1 MVNNA
6 NFYRYTIY
14 NKINHLVFVTS
25 IIINTHVYLDRRG
38 HTLLINL
45 GPFDSK
51 VDMGCRYGSD
61 FCVCVCVVVRKEPNS
76 LNIINVLLKEAN

>member
-14 NKINHLVFVTS
+14 NKTNHLVFVTS
-25 IIINTHVYLDRRG
+25 IIINTHVYLDLRG
-38 HTLLINL
+38 HTILINL

-61 FCVCVCVVVRKEPNS
+61 FCVCVCVVFVYVWFLCMCGCKERNQT
-76 LNIINVLLKEAN
+76 L

>member
-14 NKINHLVFVTS
+14 NKINHLVFVTP
-25 IIINTHVYLDRRG
+25 IIINTHVYLDLRG
-38 HTLLINL
+38 HTILINL

-51 VDMGCRYGSD
+51 VDMGCKYGSD
-61 FCVCVCVVVRKEPNS
+61 FCVCV
-76 LNIINVLLKEAN
+76 VLKKGTKLFKYYKCIT